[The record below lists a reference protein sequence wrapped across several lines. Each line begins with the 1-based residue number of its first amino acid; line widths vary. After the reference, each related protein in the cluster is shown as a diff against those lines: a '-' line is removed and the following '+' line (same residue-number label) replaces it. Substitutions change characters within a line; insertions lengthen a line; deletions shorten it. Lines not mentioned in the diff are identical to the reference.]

1 MSLCDVGWLL
11 CVCVSRCETDTF
23 RGNEL
28 LIETF
33 HVNAINTIDE
43 RRIVTFEYR
52 LTGIHSCMTNSV
64 LFLFCNLHSSK
75 RPQNIIPLKLSSF
88 GFPICDSNGL
98 GIIKPRERIARKMS
112 DEEKKQTVFG
122 HKRKN
127 DYNIFCT
134 RNQQS
139 HKRSFVQKKW
149 RIRWRGERKTG
160 AECLFCR

>member
-122 HKRKN
+122 HNAKTTTIYSVLETNNRTKEV
-127 DYNIFCT
+127 
-134 RNQQS
+134 S
-139 HKRSFVQKKW
+139 SKRS
-149 RIRWRGERKTG
+149 E
-160 AECLFCR
+160 E